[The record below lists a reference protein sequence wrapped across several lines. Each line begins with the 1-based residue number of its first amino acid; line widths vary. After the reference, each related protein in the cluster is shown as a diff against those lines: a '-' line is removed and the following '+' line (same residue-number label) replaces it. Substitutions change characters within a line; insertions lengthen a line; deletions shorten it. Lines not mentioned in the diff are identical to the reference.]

1 MMPVPLQAGQLD
13 RQVTIQRRA
22 ETRETALGS
31 VQVTWPVLATVWAQ
45 VVESSTASDEAM
57 RAGVQ
62 TFARPSKVR
71 IRWRSDIDTT
81 MRINHGGQLLQILG
95 IAELGRRQGLE
106 LACKEWAH
114 E

>member
-1 MMPVPLQAGQLD
+1 MPAPLQAGQLD

-22 ETRETALGS
+22 ETRDSALGS
-31 VQVTWPVLATVWAQ
+31 VLVTWTALATVWAQ
-45 VVESSTASDEAM
+45 VVESATASDEAM

-71 IRWRSDIDTT
+71 IRWRADVDTT
-81 MRINHGGQLLQILG
+81 MHISHNGQLLQILG

>member
-1 MMPVPLQAGQLD
+1 MPTPFNAGLMD
-13 RQVTIQRRA
+13 RQVVIQKRTVSRDG
-22 ETRETALGS
+22 TLGS
-31 VQVTWPVLATVWAQ
+31 QAVAWSTLDTVWAQ

-71 IRWRSDIDTT
+71 IRWRADVDTT
-81 MRINHGGQLLQILG
+81 MRISHNGQLLQILG